1 MFSTQI
7 RSSRT
12 FLQKQIPSSHDP
24 RLMKVLFLLLIHLG
38 LTTALATPEKP
49 ALTKDEAVKHCSPRT
64 VDIEIRGRD
73 QQGEWVSHAAGSIL
87 HEDGYILT
95 CEHVTYPGQSQQVI
109 LSDGT
114 AYPFKVLARAGGSYD
129 TAILKIEPHDKLPA
143 VRLGQSEKVSKG
155 QQVMVIGNPS
165 GRRHSIIHGTIDRK
179 SCGGGTQ
186 IQIIEAD
193 IGPGNSGGPVFNAQG
208 EQIAH
213 VHVKIS
219 TAINTSRHIRVDHMR
234 DAFAKV
240 FSDENRQ
247 DYMIGITVDCQG
259 GEAEVIG
266 IRPGSPANKAGIK
279 EKDVVMEV
287 AGMKIDH
294 GVHYGL
300 ALISRI
306 GKELIPLT
314 IRRGQVLI
322 RKTIQPLRHN
332 PKGHGKPG
340 K

>member
-1 MFSTQI
+1 
-7 RSSRT
+7 
-12 FLQKQIPSSHDP
+12 
-24 RLMKVLFLLLIHLG
+24 MKLLLLLLSHLG
-38 LTTALATPEKP
+38 LTIASAAPEKP
-49 ALTKDEAVKHCSPRT
+49 ALSQAEAVKHCSQRT

-73 QQGEWVSHAAGSIL
+73 QQGQWISHAAGTIL

-95 CEHVTYPGQSQQVI
+95 CEHVTYPGLSQQVI

-129 TAILKIEPHDKLPA
+129 TAILKIEPHGKLPA
-143 VRLGQSEKVSKG
+143 VRLGHSEEVSKG
-155 QQVMVIGNPS
+155 QKVMVIGNPA

-186 IQIIEAD
+186 IQIIKAD
-193 IGPGNSGGPVFNAQG
+193 IGPGNSGGPVFNDRG

-234 DAFAKV
+234 DAFARV

-247 DYMIGITVDCQG
+247 DFMIGITVDCQG
-259 GEAEVIG
+259 DEARVI
-266 IRPGSPANKAGIK
+266 RVHPGSPACKVGIK
-279 EKDVVMEV
+279 EKDVVMEI

-306 GKELIPLT
+306 GKEPIPLT
-314 IRRGQVLI
+314 IRRGEAVVKQ
-322 RKTIQPLRHN
+322 TIQPLRHN
-332 PKGHGKPG
+332 IKGHGKPG

>member
-1 MFSTQI
+1 
-7 RSSRT
+7 
-12 FLQKQIPSSHDP
+12 
-24 RLMKVLFLLLIHLG
+24 MKVLFLLLIHLG
-38 LTTALATPEKP
+38 LTTALAAPEKP

-95 CEHVTYPGQSQQVI
+95 CEHVTYPGESQQVF

-114 AYPFKVLARAGGSYD
+114 SYPYKVLARAGGSYD
-129 TAILKIEPHDKLPA
+129 TAILKIEPRGKLPA
-143 VRLGQSEKVSKG
+143 VRLGHSEEVSKG
-155 QQVMVIGNPS
+155 QEVMVIGNPA
-165 GRRHSIIHGTIDRK
+165 GRRHTIIHGIIDRQN
-179 SCGGGTQ
+179 CGGGTQ
-186 IQIIEAD
+186 VQIVKAD
-193 IGPGNSGGPVFNAQG
+193 IGPGNSGGPVFNNRGQ
-208 EQIAH
+208 QVAH

-219 TAINTSRHIRVDHMR
+219 TSINTSRHIRVDHMR

-259 GEAEVIG
+259 GEAEVIR

-322 RKTIQPLRHN
+322 KKTIQPLRHN